1 MEGIIIQGPPA
12 ELTVLADEI
21 SEDAR
26 CSMVL
31 IGVDEQ
37 GAMLITI
44 WDPDIVDEVEA
55 GLGTVQER
63 VRRVKLSDPRVSE

>member
-1 MEGIIIQGPPA
+1 MEGIIIQGLPE

-44 WDPDIVDEVEA
+44 WDPDTVDEVEA
-55 GLGTVQER
+55 GLRATQDL
-63 VRRVKLSDPRVSE
+63 VRRVKLLDPRVSK

>member
-1 MEGIIIQGPPA
+1 MEGIIIQGPA
-12 ELTVLADEI
+12 DELAVLADEI

-31 IGVDEQ
+31 VGVDEQ
-37 GAMLITI
+37 GAIIITI
-44 WDPDIVDEVEA
+44 WDPDTVDEVEA
-55 GLGTVQER
+55 GLKAVQDR

>member
-1 MEGIIIQGPPA
+1 MEGIVIQGLPE
-12 ELTVLADEI
+12 ELTILADEI

-37 GAMLITI
+37 GAILVTI
-44 WDPDIVDEVEA
+44 WDPDTIDEVEA
-55 GLGTVQER
+55 GLKAMQDL
-63 VRRVKLSDPRVSE
+63 VRRVELSDPRVSE